1 MFQIITVACCEKWR
15 KLLWVSEK
23 YKGITEVSTEKSGV
37 PRNSVSTRLLH
48 EKEEKIKPVFQS
60 GEVSTNFVRVGQ
72 NENLKK
78 ALFH

>member
-37 PRNSVSTRLLH
+37 PRNSVST
-48 EKEEKIKPVFQS
+48 
-60 GEVSTNFVRVGQ
+60 
-72 NENLKK
+72 
-78 ALFH
+78 